1 MCYNL
6 NGESM
11 KKQILYLDIL
21 RIIACFLVIVNHTHK
36 YVLASGG
43 IINTAFYALG
53 FSISKISVPIFLMIT
68 GVLILN
74 KDYNYKKVFKSIFR
88 IFIPLIGL
96 SFFIYFVNI
105 DINDF
110 NILKFFKHFF
120 TNSYSFSFWYLYAL
134 IGLYLVIPFL
144 QKMLKNFNKNDYV
157 YFVFIFLILPSIF
170 YLLDVYFNLKLN
182 THITYSFFSSIVCIP
197 ICGQFLSKVKL
208 DKKYFN
214 ISLLIFCI
222 SFLGMFCSMF
232 IPYLKSYNISYIL
245 DSWDTLPVLLMSF
258 SFFYI
263 MRYLYENKKIN
274 LISEKLIFKIASTTF
289 GIYLIHT
296 IINYRIYDLYIVQK
310 IFLFNDIIG
319 VVVLEILVF
328 VICSITIFLLKQLPI
343 IKKFL

>member
-1 MCYNL
+1 VCYNL

-36 YVLASGG
+36 YILVNGG
-43 IINTAFYALG
+43 IINTIFYVLG
-53 FSISKISVPIFLMIT
+53 FSVSKIGVPIFLMIT
-68 GVLILN
+68 GVLVLN
-74 KDYNYKKVFKSIFR
+74 KDYNYKKVLKNIFR
-88 IFIPLIGL
+88 VIVLLMGL

-105 DINDF
+105 DIKDF
-110 NILKFFKHFF
+110 NILIFLNHFF
-120 TNSYSFSFWYLYAL
+120 TSNYSFSFWYLYAL

-144 QKMLKNFNKNDYV
+144 QKMIKNFSKKDYI
-157 YFVFIFLILPSIF
+157 YFVFIFLLVPSIF
-170 YLLDVYFNLKLN
+170 YLLDNYFNFKLN
-182 THITYSFFSSIVCIP
+182 TNITSSFFPSIVCIP
-197 ICGQFLSKVKL
+197 ICGEFLSKVKL

-214 ISLLIFCI
+214 TSLLIFCV
-222 SFLGMFCSMF
+222 SFLGMFCPMF
-232 IPYLKSYNISYIL
+232 IPYLKNNNISYVL
-245 DSWDTLPVLLMSF
+245 DSWDTLPVLLMSV

-310 IFLFNDIIG
+310 IFLFNEILG
-319 VVVLEILVF
+319 VVILEILVF
-328 VICSITIFLLKQLPI
+328 IICGVIIFLLKKLPI